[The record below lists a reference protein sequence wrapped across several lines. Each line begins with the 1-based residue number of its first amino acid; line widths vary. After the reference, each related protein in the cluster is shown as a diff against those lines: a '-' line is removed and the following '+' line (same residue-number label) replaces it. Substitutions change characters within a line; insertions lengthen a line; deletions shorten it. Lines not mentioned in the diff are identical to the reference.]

1 MVRKKLHSSIS
12 GYGKLGYGI
21 TARQIAVTSPDLF
34 QGQGSIEIPAGRCL
48 TTYPS
53 PRLQLRERERER
65 ERETAFQTE
74 ISSHFIVKQGYTYYI
89 NLVFYF

>member
-1 MVRKKLHSSIS
+1 M
-12 GYGKLGYGI
+12 GYGI

-48 TTYPS
+48 TTYPR

-65 ERETAFQTE
+65 ERERKRERERERGRFQ
-74 ISSHFIVKQGYTYYI
+74 IIAMLNILY
-89 NLVFYF
+89 